1 MTPFRLGGLG
11 PGLGPATPPGWDGE
25 PLPYGVPGIHG
36 VPRRRQWDAV
46 TTAEAP
52 LLTGDELHFTT
63 LPDGGIVLVEA
74 QPDGA
79 VAPLTRA
86 LERSLEPPYR
96 AEGVRRDGALWA
108 VGASKI
114 DVAEQAGLDGD
125 EAELVVSREGR
136 TLHVDGRP
144 RLDPVPAFD
153 RAGAAEGQEFVV
165 RARRLEGDLWEV
177 QANPL

>member
-1 MTPFRLGGLG
+1 LTPFHLGGLG

-25 PLPYGVPGIHG
+25 PSPYGVPGIHG
-36 VPRRRQWDAV
+36 VPRRRRWDAV
-46 TTAEAP
+46 TTADAP
-52 LLTGDELHFTT
+52 LLIGDELHFTT
-63 LPDGGIVLVEA
+63 LPGGDNVVTEE

-79 VAPLTRA
+79 AVPLA
-86 LERSLEPPYR
+86 QAVERGLDPPYR

-114 DVAEQAGLDGD
+114 TVVEQTGLDGD

-136 TLHVDGRP
+136 TLHIDGRP
-144 RLDPVPAFD
+144 RLDPVPSFD

-165 RARRLEGDLWEV
+165 RAQRLAGDLWEIE
-177 QANPL
+177 ANPL